1 MQARKRHTNISIAI
15 LHQERDSAAFSG
27 SGNGIPYTS
36 GSLQGRPRS
45 KNVVHKMP
53 ITKAMRRR
61 RMHDGRGRRIMVG
74 EGAEEREVWEGGG
87 VGGEGT
93 NWICIEMQ
101 MQMIA
106 KMKTRNAT
114 GDAGERHSCCVG
126 LSACAESIVRLLCHR
141 KIPSPLMPAT
151 TRQTHTR
158 HTYTYTHKERD
169 TQRE

>member
-1 MQARKRHTNISIAI
+1 MQASKRHTNISIAI

-61 RMHDGRGRRIMVG
+61 RMHDGRGRGIMVG

-93 NWICIEMQ
+93 NWICREMQ

-126 LSACAESIVRLLCHR
+126 VERMSRINREVIM
-141 KIPSPLMPAT
+141 SPEDPIAVDA
-151 TRQTHTR
+151 RHGQTDTYR
-158 HTYTYTHKERD
+158 HTYTYTHRERH